1 VLLNKT
7 LQSST
12 LRLAFIYIAL
22 FAAAIFGLFGYVYWL
37 TLSYLDNELEHQIG
51 REISL
56 LLDDYRRGGQ
66 PALTTTIGR
75 RVADDAFADWVYLLV
90 DASGTPRTG
99 NIASWPPAAGNG
111 SGYLSLPASDAAR
124 STIEAKYQ
132 TLPDGSRLLV
142 GRGDPGQGFTRGITI
157 AIGGAVAGII
167 LLATAAGISTS
178 RRSVTR
184 IEMINATSREI
195 MQAGLGRRIPRRGTN
210 DEWDE
215 LADNL
220 NSMLD
225 RIEELIEANR
235 QVSDNIAH
243 DLRTPLTR
251 VRGRLER
258 AAGPSLASDQRQKLV
273 GAAIAELD
281 GILQTFASLLR
292 ISQIEAQARRAGFR
306 DIDLA
311 SLAREV
317 AELFEPAGEEQQ
329 VRLDVCAPQPV
340 GVRGDRDL
348 LFDALANLIDNAIK
362 HGGPGT
368 VTVIADAVGCRR
380 IAVADCGRGIP
391 NHEHHNVLRRFYRLE
406 HSRNSPGSGL
416 GLSLVAA
423 VAHLHGAAL
432 EMADNRPGL
441 RVELRF
447 PG

>member
-1 VLLNKT
+1 MLLNKT

-12 LRLAFIYIAL
+12 LRLAFIYISL
-22 FAAAIFGLFGYVYWL
+22 FAAAILGLFRYVYWL
-37 TLSYLDNELEHQIG
+37 TLSYLRDQARQQIG

-56 LLDDYRRGGQ
+56 LLDNYRDGGQ
-66 PALTTTIGR
+66 AALSAAITR
-75 RVADDAFADWVYLLV
+75 RVAGDASAGWVYLLA
-90 DASGTPRTG
+90 DGSAMRLAG
-99 NIASWPPAAGNG
+99 NVASWPRTASGG
-111 SGYLSLPASDAAR
+111 SGEVALPAPEAATG
-124 STIEAKYQ
+124 TIEAEYRA
-132 TLPDGSRLLV
+132 LPDGSRLLV
-142 GRGDPGQGFTRGITI
+142 GRSDPSRGFARGIMI
-157 AIGGAVAGII
+157 AIGGAVAGLI

-225 RIEELIEANR
+225 RIEELVETNR

-258 AAGPSLASDQRQKLV
+258 AIGTSLAADQTQALV
-273 GAAIAELD
+273 GAAISELD

-306 DIDLA
+306 EVDLA
-311 SLAREV
+311 ALAREV
-317 AELFEPAGEEQQ
+317 VELFEPAGEEQRVQ
-329 VRLDVCAPQPV
+329 LAVDAPRPIK
-340 GVRGDRDL
+340 VRGDRDL

-368 VTVIADAVGCRR
+368 VTITVDDMGSGR
-380 IAVADCGRGIP
+380 IAVADGGRGIP
-391 NHEHHNVLRRFYRLE
+391 MHEHPNVLRRFYRLE
-406 HSRNSPGSGL
+406 HSRNGPGSGL

-432 EMADNRPGL
+432 EMTDNRPGL

-447 PG
+447 PD